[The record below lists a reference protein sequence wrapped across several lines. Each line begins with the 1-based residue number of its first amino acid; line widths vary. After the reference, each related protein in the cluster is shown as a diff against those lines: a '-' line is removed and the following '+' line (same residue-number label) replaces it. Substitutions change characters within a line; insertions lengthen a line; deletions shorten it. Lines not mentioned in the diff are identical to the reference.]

1 MNNLF
6 SKLYPQ
12 KTWLRVLLMALP
24 IIAILVALSSVVAN
38 NSNGNDIGYHPAI
51 VVVDEPAQEEQD
63 AEPELP
69 LAIYYQPPNISPF
82 ETLRWEYLGEDEVF
96 LDLRP
101 RGLLTGLPI
110 YEEYLN
116 RRPIAVV
123 INNLHDA
130 QPQSGIASADV
141 IYEVLSEGDITRLV
155 GIFQSEIPDQIGPV
169 RSARDSF
176 IDFAFNHDALFVHH
190 GRSPD
195 ADARLRS
202 TRITNLDGMSLG
214 AVFWRDRTYPYWHR
228 NSGTRAVEHSSYTG
242 RERIA
247 THLHSR
253 EIRDYV
259 NDNPGY
265 GFTFGIVPPYANAG
279 VAEIVTVPFSTPYT
293 RTFIFDQDTGLYM
306 VENRHGPHQDAVTRE
321 QVAVA
326 NILIQ
331 ITTKRVTGTLGQR
344 TIGTVGEGEGFF
356 VTGGQYRPVR
366 WAKDSHVTPMRW
378 YFTDGSPLVL
388 SPGVTW
394 ICVFQTTGTVAF
406 AAAEE

>member
-1 MNNLF
+1 MDNISN
-6 SKLYPQ
+6 KLYPR

-24 IIAILVALSSVVAN
+24 IIVILVALSSVVAN
-38 NSNGNDIGYHPAI
+38 NSNGNNIGYQPVIA
-51 VVVDEPAQEEQD
+51 VVDEPTQREQ
-63 AEPELP
+63 EPEPP

-82 ETLRWEYLGEDEVF
+82 ETLRWEYPEDDVII
-96 LDLRP
+96 DPRP
-101 RGLLTGLPI
+101 RAWLTGLPI
-110 YEEYLN
+110 YEEYLD

-123 INNLHDA
+123 INNLRDA
-130 QPQSGIASADV
+130 QPQSGIASADI

-155 GIFQSEIPDQIGPV
+155 GIFQSEVPDKIGPV

-228 NSGTRAVEHSSYTG
+228 NSGTRALEHSSYTS

-247 THLHSR
+247 THLYSR
-253 EIRDYV
+253 GIREYI

-265 GFTFGIVPPYANAG
+265 GFVFGIVPPYTNAG
-279 VAEIVTVPFSTPYT
+279 VAEVVTVPFSTPYT
-293 RTFIFDQDTGLYM
+293 RTFIFDRDIGLYL
-306 VENRHGPHQDAVTRE
+306 VENRDGPHQDAETRE
-321 QVAVA
+321 QVAVT

-344 TIGTVGEGEGFF
+344 TIGTVGEGDGFF

-366 WAKDSHVTPMRW
+366 WAKDSHVSPMRW
-378 YFTDGSPLVL
+378 YFMDGSPLVL

-394 ICVFQTTGTVAF
+394 ICVFQTTGTVSF
-406 AAAEE
+406 EAAVE